1 MFNKGSCRSRGY
13 SSHDPRNLHPAFL
26 DLAKSTS
33 GLAIMFN
40 SAGELEKVSS
50 LTIGTLDGDAT
61 VSTGSTK
68 TSRKKRSSAGL
79 TASRYSIPVDDS
91 IEKMSVTI
99 TTATGG
105 RRFLL

>member
-1 MFNKGSCRSRGY
+1 MFNKGYCHGRGY
-13 SSHDPRNLHPAFL
+13 SSRDPRNLHPAFL

-33 GLAIMFN
+33 GLAVVFN
-40 SAGELEKVSS
+40 NAGELEKLSS
-50 LTIGTLDGDAT
+50 LTIGALDGDAI

-79 TASRYSIPVDDS
+79 TDSGYSIPVDDS

-99 TTATGG
+99 TTATKG

>member
-1 MFNKGSCRSRGY
+1 MFNKGYCRGRGY
-13 SSHDPRNLHPAFL
+13 SSRDPRNLHPAFL

-33 GLAIMFN
+33 GLAIVFN
-40 SAGELEKVSS
+40 NAGELEKVSS
-50 LTIGTLDGDAT
+50 LTIGTLDGDAI

-68 TSRKKRSSAGL
+68 KSRKKRSAD
-79 TASRYSIPVDDS
+79 SRYSIPVDDS

-99 TTATGG
+99 TTATEG

>member
-1 MFNKGSCRSRGY
+1 MFNKGYCRGRGY
-13 SSHDPRNLHPAFL
+13 GSRDPRNLHPAFL

-33 GLAIMFN
+33 GLAIVFN
-40 SAGELEKVSS
+40 NAGELEKVSS
-50 LTIGTLDGDAT
+50 LTIGTLDGDAI

-68 TSRKKRSSAGL
+68 KSRKKRSADG
-79 TASRYSIPVDDS
+79 RYSIPVDDS

-99 TTATGG
+99 TTATEG